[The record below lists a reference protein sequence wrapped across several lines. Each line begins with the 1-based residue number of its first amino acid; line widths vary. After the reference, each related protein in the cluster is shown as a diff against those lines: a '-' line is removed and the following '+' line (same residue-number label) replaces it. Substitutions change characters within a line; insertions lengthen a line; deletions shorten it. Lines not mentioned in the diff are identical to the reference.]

1 MQAFQSYNIQNFFMP
16 KIMNISLSFVDLY
29 KITDMSFLRNGI
41 LCATQEYI
49 IAVLADILFILHN
62 TNFKHFV
69 VIIVIRSNF

>member
-1 MQAFQSYNIQNFFMP
+1 
-16 KIMNISLSFVDLY
+16 
-29 KITDMSFLRNGI
+29 MSFLRNGI